1 MFDPFVALCI
11 KSNLFDH
18 PSRKNPRCVLTLY
31 FIITEFPENFF
42 FLKNFIF
49 YFMIVQ
55 NFKFENFYF
64 LIFKFLLFLLKKGDL

>member
-1 MFDPFVALCI
+1 VYKI
-11 KSNLFDH
+11 KNLFYH
-18 PSRKNPRCVLTLY
+18 PSRKILDVFVASY
-31 FIITEFPENFF
+31 FIITEFPEN